1 MNKYPW
7 LVRLSTVAEPEKG
20 FCGGTLVAS
29 KYVITACHCTYEKDK
44 ITKQNKRKY
53 LPADLKVS
61 IGDHKQDTWNESG
74 REKRL
79 IVKSIK
85 RHPKYE
91 KNQIIPGPTLN
102 NGYDIAI
109 LELWVDVDL
118 TQYTPACLAKQTDGT
133 RFNGK
138 RAVAYGWGKTANP
151 SVYNPSPTAPNEPY
165 EVELKVGS
173 SSCIKLAEKKNDAMI
188 MMGQEPRIMCAGSD
202 IDGGAGTCGVSIVKL
217 LISAKKCSYI
227 LYSVLVN
234 DQLFFINSIFNNILF
249 SKYFFLEICP
259 HFWS

>member
-1 MNKYPW
+1 M
-7 LVRLSTVAEPEKG
+7 
-20 FCGGTLVAS
+20 AS

-138 RAVAYGWGKTANP
+138 RAVVYGWGKTANP
-151 SVYNPSPTAPNEPY
+151 SVAWPRPKSPNYPSEI
-165 EVELKVGS
+165 ELKIGA
-173 SSCIKLAEKKNDAMI
+173 SSCIDLAEKKPDAMI
-188 MMGQEPRIMCAGSD
+188 RQAQEPRMLCAGRD
-202 IDGGAGTCGVSIVKL
+202 EDVETVQAGTCSVSRYYSKNLSIYHLLKQKL
-217 LISAKKCSYI
+217 IQHI
-227 LYSVLVN
+227 
-234 DQLFFINSIFNNILF
+234 
-249 SKYFFLEICP
+249 
-259 HFWS
+259 

>member
-1 MNKYPW
+1 M
-7 LVRLSTVAEPEKG
+7 
-20 FCGGTLVAS
+20 AS
-29 KYVITACHCTYEKDK
+29 KFVITACHCTYEYYTG
-44 ITKQNKRKY
+44 TKRISRKY
-53 LPADLKVS
+53 LPADLRLT
-61 IGDHKQDTWNESG
+61 IGDQKRDTLNETG

-79 IVKSIK
+79 TVKKIK

-91 KNQIIPGPTLN
+91 KHQIIPGPTLN

-109 LELWVDVDL
+109 LELWDDVDL
-118 TQYTPACLAKQTDGT
+118 TQYTPACLAKQTEGT

-151 SVYNPSPTAPNEPY
+151 SVYNPSPTSPNEPY

-202 IDGGAGTCGVSIVKL
+202 IDGEAAGTCGVSIVKL
-217 LISAKKCSYI
+217 LISAKKCPYI
-227 LYSVLVN
+227 LHSVLVN
-234 DQLFFINSIFNNILF
+234 DQLFFINSIFNNIVF
-249 SKYFFLEICP
+249 RPKCGIFHTFF
-259 HFWS
+259 

>member
-7 LVRLSTVAEPEKG
+7 LVRLAEVKKPEEG

-29 KYVITACHCTYEKDK
+29 KYVITASHCTYEY
-44 ITKQNKRKY
+44 NKYGSAVIGKF
-53 LPADLKVS
+53 LPTDLQLS
-61 IGDHKQDTWNESG
+61 IGDYYQNTFDETG
-74 REKRL
+74 REKTLKIKR
-79 IVKSIK
+79 IK

-138 RAVAYGWGKTANP
+138 RAVVYGWGKTANP
-151 SVYNPSPTAPNEPY
+151 SVAWPRPKSPNYPSEI
-165 EVELKVGS
+165 ELKIGA
-173 SSCIKLAEKKNDAMI
+173 SSCIDLAEKKPDAMI
-188 MMGQEPRIMCAGSD
+188 RQAQEPRMLCAGRD
-202 IDGGAGTCGVSIVKL
+202 EDVETVQAGTCSVSRYYSKNLSIYHLLKQKL
-217 LISAKKCSYI
+217 IQHI
-227 LYSVLVN
+227 
-234 DQLFFINSIFNNILF
+234 
-249 SKYFFLEICP
+249 
-259 HFWS
+259 